1 MKPQLILM
9 VLAVLLVLLYV
20 YNTSSEGFESNY
32 KSVIILKAEWCGHCK
47 EAAPEFK
54 KLVDASPITLED
66 GTKVDVKI
74 LDADNDKEEVG
85 KYNIKGFPTILIV
98 EGSTTTEYPGKR
110 THAGVMDFLNSA
122 K

>member
-54 KLVDASPITLED
+54 
-66 GTKVDVKI
+66 
-74 LDADNDKEEVG
+74 NW
-85 KYNIKGFPTILIV
+85 
-98 EGSTTTEYPGKR
+98 
-110 THAGVMDFLNSA
+110 
-122 K
+122 